1 MPLQLYYFGVLPT
14 AGLVI
19 NLLVIPLTSVLV
31 PAAVIL
37 AMLPGACLAAIALG
51 IVVEWLTKSIDRI
64 SALAVQIP
72 GSQIEGI
79 EVAAW
84 VAVVFALG
92 IVLLGVAANG
102 GISQLL
108 ARGKRRGQKQPTVRY
123 L

>member
-1 MPLQLYYFGVLPT
+1 
-14 AGLVI
+14 
-19 NLLVIPLTSVLV
+19 
-31 PAAVIL
+31 
-37 AMLPGACLAAIALG
+37 MLPGASFAATALG
-51 IVVEWLTKSIDRI
+51 IVVEWLAKSIDRI

-102 GISQLL
+102 GISQLQ
-108 ARGKRRGQKQPTVRY
+108 ARVKRRVQKQPSVRY